1 MKYEKKPRLLPLNGK
16 AWRVLRERVL
26 SEEPLCRMCGAP
38 ATDVDHI
45 DNDGNNNE
53 RDNLQGLCHECHSRK
68 TAGDM
73 GKRATWGCDA
83 DGMPLDP
90 RHPWAQ
96 MVSQL
101 VARKHEKSPAT
112 EAQVPTGLPC
122 FNANRSLNP

>member
-1 MKYEKKPRLLPLNGK
+1 MKHEKKPRLLPLNGK

-73 GKRATWGCDA
+73 GKRVNWGCNA
-83 DGMPLDP
+83 DGLPLDP
-90 RHPWAQ
+90 RHPWAH

-101 VARKHEKSPAT
+101 VERKHEKSPAT
-112 EAQVPTGLPC
+112 DTLVPSGFPC
-122 FNANRSLNP
+122 FNANRSLIP